1 MTNLSPR
8 WIAFMAFFLVI
19 VTLALFML
27 RHASAQGEPRIQY
40 RVLQSLSLDN
50 INGLEE
56 ELNAYGQGGWELVL
70 VSSGNVTRPAPR
82 FIFKRVVQP

>member
-1 MTNLSPR
+1 MTNLSTR

-27 RHASAQGEPRIQY
+27 RQASAQGAPRIQY
-40 RVLQSLSLDN
+40 RVLQTLSVDN
-50 INGLEE
+50 NTTLEE

-70 VSSGNVTRPAPR
+70 VNSGNVTKPAPR
-82 FIFKRVVQP
+82 FIFKRVAQP

>member
-1 MTNLSPR
+1 MTNLSTR
-8 WIAFMAFFLVI
+8 WITFMAFLLVI

-27 RHASAQGEPRIQY
+27 RHASAQGAPRIQY
-40 RVLQSLSLDN
+40 RVLQSLSPDN
-50 INGLEE
+50 TRLEE

-70 VSSGNVTRPAPR
+70 VDIGNVTKPTPR